1 MNILQD
7 SINRLHRWFGY
18 FETWIIIILVTFV
31 IGFGLVQIILRNVFS
46 TGLVWGDTFLKQAVL
61 WICLLGAARAA
72 ADDKHI
78 HIDLLPRVLP
88 ANLCTIVR
96 VITNAL
102 SVIVCAI
109 LVYSSWEFVKND
121 LLAGDMAFAA
131 IPLWW
136 LELVFPF
143 SFALMTVRFAGNMIS
158 ALTQC
163 REGMEK

>member
-72 ADDKHI
+72 SEDKHI
-78 HIDLLPRVLP
+78 HIDLLPRLLP
-88 ANLCTIVR
+88 EKLCAIVR
-96 VITNAL
+96 IITNAL

-121 LLAGDMAFAA
+121 RLAGDMVFAS

-136 LELVFPF
+136 LELIFPL
-143 SFALMTVRFAGNMIS
+143 SFALMTIRFTGSMIS
-158 ALTQC
+158 SVDQC
-163 REGMEK
+163 RVGLKK

>member
-7 SINRLHRWFGY
+7 SINRLRRWFEY
-18 FETWIIIILVTFV
+18 VETWIIVVLMIFV
-31 IGFGLVQIILRNVFS
+31 IGFGLVQIILRNIFS
-46 TGLVWGDTFLKQAVL
+46 TGLVWGDIFLKQAVL

-78 HIDLLPRVLP
+78 HIDLLPRMLP
-88 ANLCTIVR
+88 EKICVIVK
-96 VITNAL
+96 IISNTL

-109 LVYSSWEFVKND
+109 LVCSSWEFVKND
-121 LLAGDMAFAA
+121 RLAGDMAFGS

-143 SFALMTVRFAGNMIS
+143 SFAVMTIRFAGGMFS

-163 REGMEK
+163 REEMKK

>member
-18 FETWIIIILVTFV
+18 VETWIIVVLMIFV
-31 IGFGLVQIILRNVFS
+31 IGFGLVQIILRNIFS
-46 TGLVWGDTFLKQAVL
+46 TGLVWGDMFLKQAVL

-88 ANLCTIVR
+88 EKICGIVR
-96 VITNAL
+96 IITNTL

-121 LLAGDMAFAA
+121 RLAGDMAFAF

-143 SFALMTVRFAGNMIS
+143 SFAVMTVRFTGGIFS

-163 REGMEK
+163 REEMKK

>member
-18 FETWIIIILVTFV
+18 VETWIIVVLVAFV
-31 IGFGLVQIILRNVFS
+31 IGFGLTQIILRNIFS
-46 TGLVWGDTFLKQAVL
+46 TGLVWGDMFLKQAVL

-78 HIDLLPRVLP
+78 HIDILPRLLPEK
-88 ANLCTIVR
+88 LCVIVR
-96 VITNAL
+96 ILTNAL
-102 SVIVCAI
+102 SVVVCVI
-109 LVYSSWEFVKND
+109 LVSSSWEFVQND
-121 LLAGDMAFAA
+121 RLAGDMAFASV
-131 IPLWW
+131 PLWW

-143 SFALMTVRFAGNMIS
+143 SFAVMTARFTGSMLS

-163 REGMEK
+163 REGMKE